1 MKLNKQILELK
12 NKFNDLNDQL
22 MNSENLD
29 NKKIIKINKDL
40 SKLEPI
46 ITLSNMIE
54 KLENEIIGYKDI
66 LENESDE
73 ELREIAKS
81 ELPIFEK
88 DLEIK
93 NKELLI
99 ALLPKDEAD
108 EKNVILEI
116 RAGTGGDEAALFAGD
131 LYRMY
136 ERYSS
141 LKSWQFQPM
150 EKSETG
156 LKGIKE
162 AVIEIKGDGVY
173 KYLKNESGVHRVQ
186 RIPETE
192 SGGRIHTSAATVAV
206 LPEAEEVDVELKDT
220 DLRIDVYR
228 SGGAGGQSVNTTDS
242 AVRITHIPSNIV
254 VTQQDER
261 SQHKNKAKALKIL
274 RSRIYEVE
282 RLKKQQELSS
292 SRKSQVGS
300 GDRSERI
307 RTYNFPQGR
316 VSDHRINL
324 TLYKLDQF
332 LTGDALEE
340 MISALSAS
348 EQADKLN
355 QLDVQ

>member
-1 MKLNKQILELK
+1 MKLDKQILDLK
-12 NKFNDLNDQL
+12 NKFNNLNEQL

-29 NKKIIKINKDL
+29 NKKIIRINKDL

-46 ITLSNMIE
+46 ITLSNIIE
-54 KLENEIIGYKDI
+54 KIEKEIIGYKDI
-66 LENESDE
+66 LENENDE
-73 ELREIAKS
+73 ELRDIAKS
-81 ELPIFEK
+81 ELPTFEK

-99 ALLPKDEAD
+99 ALLPKDDAD

-162 AVIEIKGDGVY
+162 AVIEIKGDGVF
-173 KYLKNESGVHRVQ
+173 KFLKNESGVHRVQ

-206 LPEAEEVDVELKDT
+206 LPEAEEVDVEIKDT
-220 DLRIDVYR
+220 DLRVDVYR

-242 AVRITHIPSNIV
+242 AVRITHIPTNIV

-332 LTGDALEE
+332 LTGEALDE

-355 QLDVQ
+355 QLNA